1 MSEGLKRRRGAP
13 YGNQNARKHG
23 FYSSVLTEAERR
35 NLRQAADVKGIS
47 EEIDVLRVKLKSIL
61 ARDPY
66 NVKLIS
72 QAATSLSRLL
82 RTRNKIGSD
91 TTPGEAL
98 QRGIE
103 NVLRDIAIPL
113 GLDISKLPH
122 DKPGSLPHRSSP

>member
-1 MSEGLKRRRGAP
+1 MSEGLNRRRGAP

-61 ARDPY
+61 ARDPD

-72 QAATSLSRLL
+72 QAVTSLSRLL
-82 RTRNKIGSD
+82 RTRYKIGSD
-91 TTPGEAL
+91 ADPGDAL

-103 NVLRDIAIPL
+103 NILRDIAIPL
-113 GLDISKLPH
+113 GLDISKIPH
-122 DKPGSLPHRSSP
+122 DKPGCLPRRSPP